1 MKPMNHRWN
10 NVGAPDIVRYGP
22 RAGVTAGPA
31 GVGGAWRVAALVLA
45 VTEALA
51 VPFTYQGRL
60 VDGAALANGNYEL
73 RFRLF
78 DSVTA
83 GTQVGGDVSL
93 PTVGV
98 TNGLFTV
105 ALEFGAGSFTGADR
119 WLELSAR
126 PAGDAGALSVFD
138 PRQAINAVPYA
149 LYSLAGPGDAGA
161 LTTGTLPDARLSGN
175 IARSADLLTFS
186 NSIVTR
192 LGATNA
198 ALQAQVDQ
206 FAVRLDQLTASL
218 LNVSNQ
224 FVADLPPGVVVA
236 SVQPNDAT
244 LLGQGLSPLAQ
255 LDASGWRNG
264 ATLNAPGARH
274 GHTGVW
280 TGSQL
285 LVWGGTVA
293 NSPSATGGSY
303 VPATDTWTGITPAD
317 APAARSGH
325 TAVWTGDRML
335 VWGGFGADF
344 LASGGAYAPAG
355 LSWNA
360 LATSGAP
367 AGRDGHAAVWTG
379 TRMVVWGGRNG
390 DGLLADG
397 AVHDP
402 TGGTWA
408 ALPSLNAP
416 SARRFA
422 TVVWTGDR
430 LIVFGGEGATGAV
443 DTGAVLPLAGG
454 VTPGAWTALPALNAP
469 SPRTGHTAVWT
480 GSRMLVWGGQNGGT
494 PLGDGAA
501 YDPAANTWTPLPTL
515 GAPTARSGHVTVWT
529 GSELLISGGATA
541 GGPVA
546 SGGAYDP
553 AAGQWRT
560 LSDVGQPV
568 ARSGGAGVWSG
579 SELLVFGGLTSS
591 SPSIPTGAPQRLNP
605 QPTWYLYRKP

>member
-1 MKPMNHRWN
+1 MKQRWN
-10 NVGAPDIVRYGP
+10 NLEKA
-22 RAGVTAGPA
+22 AAA
-31 GVGGAWRVAALVLA
+31 VGGVALGRRFGAALALTLA

-51 VPFTYQGRL
+51 APFTYQGRL

-78 DSVTA
+78 DSLTA
-83 GTQVGGDVSL
+83 GNQVGGDVSL

-105 ALEFGAGSFTGADR
+105 TLEFGAGSFTGADR

-138 PRQAINAVPYA
+138 PRQAITAVPYA

-175 IARSADLLTFS
+175 IARGADLLTFS

-206 FAVRLDQLTASL
+206 LSVRLDQLAASL
-218 LNVSNQ
+218 LNVSNH
-224 FVADLPPGVVVA
+224 FAAELPAGVVVA

-244 LLGQGLSPLAQ
+244 LLGQGLSPLAK
-255 LDASGWRNG
+255 LDAPGWKNG
-264 ATLNAPGARH
+264 TTQDAPGARH
-274 GHTGVW
+274 GHTGLW
-280 TGSQL
+280 TGSRL

-293 NSPSATGGSY
+293 NSPAATGGSY
-303 VPATDTWTGITPAD
+303 DPATDTWTGISPAD

-344 LASGGAYAPAG
+344 LASGGAYSPAG
-355 LSWNA
+355 LTWNP
-360 LATSGAP
+360 LVTIGAP

-397 AVHDP
+397 AVHDL
-402 TGGTWA
+402 TGNAWA

-416 SARRFA
+416 TARRFA
-422 TVVWTGDR
+422 TAVWAGDR
-430 LIVFGGEGATGAV
+430 LIVFGGEGAAGAV
-443 DTGAVLPLAGG
+443 GTGAVLPLAAG

-480 GSRMLVWGGQNGGT
+480 GTRMLVWGGQNGGT

-501 YDPAANTWTPLPTL
+501 YDPAANTWTPLPTS
-515 GAPTARSGHVTVWT
+515 GAPAPRSAHVAVWT
-529 GSELLISGGATA
+529 GSEMLVFGGATA
-541 GGPVA
+541 GGPVS

-553 AAGQWRT
+553 ATGQWRT
-560 LSDVGQPV
+560 LSEVGQPV

-591 SPSIPTGAPQRLNP
+591 APSLPVAAPQRLNP